1 MSWISIT
8 TTIIVVIAICWVV
21 GLKKVPKV
29 FLLPDENESLVE
41 KGKKTGVA
49 AILFSAYHYGIMM
62 PAALGIVAAL
72 KFWNCP
78 YFAIFFIMWILNA
91 LNGWLIVLKINDK
104 TKRDMTLM
112 EGTRRMVDA
121 VIEKNKVAGIL
132 LEAYWLFRLIFWDGP
147 GELTIFSRPRINKH
161 KALVAIIFLIAA
173 GMQMLLWT
181 AVYYKGYDSLSQL
194 F

>member
-21 GLKKVPKV
+21 GLKNSV

-132 LEAYWLFRLIFWDGP
+132 LEAYWLFRLIFGTVLATDN
-147 GELTIFSRPRINKH
+147 FSRPRINKH